1 MAYRRSHIP
10 RFAELRKAIV
20 HAAVPALLKAVER
33 QAERAREEFIGRI
46 EAQDFW
52 SFRVVL
58 YPDEAGVWGSGTN
71 LSPRW
76 ILRKHLAGADL
87 RTMIATGWYVSN
99 IVVQSRKQRSA
110 SEPSMVYH
118 VGFDHRVKARDLEG
132 RIVADM
138 PLDTLAKIHENGT
151 LGGRVPARPHWRPQL
166 NRIRRDA
173 NAMRDEVLAEVM
185 QSMSRRAAVRPFL
198 MRAR

>member
-10 RFAELRKAIV
+10 RFSELRKAV
-20 HAAVPALLKAVER
+20 VRAAVPALFEAVER
-33 QAERAREEFIGRI
+33 QAERAREEFVDRI

-58 YPDEAGVWGSGTN
+58 YPESGTN

-76 ILRKHLAGADL
+76 IRRKQLAGADL

-99 IVVQSRKQRSA
+99 IAVQSRKKRA
-110 SEPSMVYH
+110 ATEPSMTYH
-118 VGFDHRVKARDLEG
+118 VGFDHRVKARDLYG
-132 RIVADM
+132 QVVVDL

-166 NRIRRDA
+166 NRMRREA
-173 NAMRDEVLAEVM
+173 GSMRDEVLAEVM
-185 QSMSRRAAVRPFL
+185 QAVSRRAAVRPFL